1 MQKKNEEVQ
10 DSLNKVVFYCSATLI
25 LLFSIITI
33 LFNEQANLVIINIL
47 NWVSR
52 TFSWYYLLAA
62 TLYLVLLSLSPA
74 HVMAKSNLVPNILNP
89 NSAC

>member
-74 HVMAKSNLVPNILNP
+74 HVMAKSSLVPNILNP

>member
-1 MQKKNEEVQ
+1 MQ
-10 DSLNKVVFYCSATLI
+10 DGLNKVVFYFSATLI

-33 LFNEQANLVIINIL
+33 LFNEQANQVIINIL

-62 TLYLVLLSLSPA
+62 TLLSEFLSFLSPVP
-74 HVMAKSNLVPNILNP
+74 VMARLKPAPNIP
-89 NSAC
+89 NRRI

>member
-10 DSLNKVVFYCSATLI
+10 DSLNKVVFYFSATLI

-33 LFNEQANLVIINIL
+33 LFNEQANQVITNIL
-47 NWVSR
+47 NWVSA

-62 TLYLVLLSLSPA
+62 VR
-74 HVMAKSNLVPNILNP
+74 
-89 NSAC
+89 